1 MNLYVNVRFNDPDD
15 DDDWWNDSW
24 DNDTVAIED

>member
-1 MNLYVNVRFNDPDD
+1 MKFVNVRFNNDPE
-15 DDDWWNDSW
+15 DDDWWESSW

>member
-1 MNLYVNVRFNDPDD
+1 MNLFVNVRFNDPDD
-15 DDDWWNDSW
+15 DWWESSW